1 VDNAAMSHGYE
12 AEGQL
17 ATVSRELLLAV
28 AADDAQ
34 AACARS
40 TALAR
45 GVLESPVVA
54 LASAVLR
61 GGPLA
66 MTKAIA
72 LAERVLEAGGRC
84 AAETAASSELSA
96 SQSAAI
102 RALAK
107 EAGVRRHQGRGA
119 RVLATARRRE

>member
-1 VDNAAMSHGYE
+1 MDNAMIPDCYVAGD
-12 AEGQL
+12 QL

-28 AADDAQ
+28 AADDAD
-34 AACARS
+34 AACARA

-72 LAERVLEAGGRC
+72 LAERLLEAGG
-84 AAETAASSELSA
+84 TSVPGTVD
-96 SQSAAI
+96 
-102 RALAK
+102 
-107 EAGVRRHQGRGA
+107 AGAPGSRH
-119 RVLATARRRE
+119 AT

>member
-1 VDNAAMSHGYE
+1 MSRGYG

-28 AADDAQ
+28 AADDAE
-34 AACARS
+34 AACERA

-54 LASAVLR
+54 LAWAVLR

-72 LAERVLEAGGRC
+72 LAERVIGTDGTREREGPPDAGTSAPGT
-84 AAETAASSELSA
+84 TASGGPGST
-96 SQSAAI
+96 
-102 RALAK
+102 ALHATK
-107 EAGVRRHQGRGA
+107 E
-119 RVLATARRRE
+119 

>member
-1 VDNAAMSHGYE
+1 MSRGYE

-28 AADDAQ
+28 AADDAET
-34 AACARS
+34 ACARA

-54 LASAVLR
+54 LACAVLR

-72 LAERVLEAGGRC
+72 LAERVLGAGG
-84 AAETAASSELSA
+84 TPASG
-96 SQSAAI
+96 Q
-102 RALAK
+102 
-107 EAGVRRHQGRGA
+107 
-119 RVLATARRRE
+119 VLPPCEQ